1 MDEREGNTRSKRILD
16 IRKLYFKFL
25 KSLTYLPNKELA
37 NLHEI
42 GSLTV
47 TNVLRGR
54 YKENDFMIKSS
65 IEIDKNV
72 NL

>member
-1 MDEREGNTRSKRILD
+1 L
-16 IRKLYFKFL
+16 L
-25 KSLTYLPNKELA
+25 
-37 NLHEI
+37 EI
-42 GSLTV
+42 GSSTV
-47 TNVLRGR
+47 TNVLSGR